1 MTTVLDS
8 PKPPHA
14 ADARTSTLGRRLR
27 RVGRDLWET
36 FFAGPVRENAIRA
49 RGGGMPGALAV
60 VAGLLAFAVA
70 ALGVLFSGQLA
81 ARPIGTGS
89 ATLGSATTPGDP
101 IGIPVLAYPALMSL
115 LLISVAIGAF
125 GAVFAKRTLA
135 TIAVALV
142 LLPSILFAGTAWRF
156 REVGVT
162 GWLALPATLL
172 IPIAVIGLRRLRAR
186 PALALPVTSMLA
198 ALSVGGSALAQITAF
213 TQAGTSGGLPLFGSG
228 LETALTMLGILI
240 APTAI
245 LAGAGAVSFGRTVT
259 GFLGR
264 SIDRLTPGDGILT
277 GITLALVLLALAMSV
292 HDIAAAASP
301 ARWVLRVTC
310 AAALILA
317 AMRWWRWAARGV
329 PVGADA
335 VESGAATGGP
345 TLALV
350 LAAFTAPLTLL
361 LVLATV
367 VTTLTGDIALVEASN
382 ALATAMGHAWTGTLY
397 AVCAGLFFLLAAA
410 VIARARPGVSPAWL
424 GLAAATLVVLVTWN
438 QLFAA
443 PQWGGFVLTDIAR
456 GGAIV
461 IAAMLAIE
469 TWRQRSVRA
478 ALAAWGLRDLFALS
492 ALLVLVLHGSF
503 VADPFAA
510 VLGFTG
516 IGLVFFG
523 VVWGFLTSGAH
534 SSVTGLAG
542 LGRTAVLLAYAVLS
556 TSLLAWGLVT
566 GAGGVSTLSGQFG
579 QLGSN
584 VLGSALLL
592 ALLAARPGSE
602 RVTN

>member
-1 MTTVLDS
+1 M
-8 PKPPHA
+8 PPTPAPRPSGGGCGASA
-14 ADARTSTLGRRLR
+14 ATAETL
-27 RVGRDLWET
+27 

-49 RGGGMPGALAV
+49 RGGGMPGALVV

-70 ALGVLFSGQLA
+70 ALGVLFGA
-81 ARPIGTGS
+81 IGRPSIGTGS

-125 GAVFAKRTLA
+125 GVVFAKRTLA

-142 LLPSILFAGTAWRF
+142 LLPSILFAGRPGASVRSASRTP
-156 REVGVT
+156 
-162 GWLALPATLL
+162 ALPVTLL

-213 TQAGTSGGLPLFGSG
+213 TQAGTSGGLPLFFGPG

-240 APTAI
+240 APAAI

-397 AVCAGLFFLLAAA
+397 AVCAGLSSRRRGHRQGPAGREPRLAGAGRCHARGPRDLESALRGAA
-410 VIARARPGVSPAWL
+410 VGRLRPDGYRPRRGHCDRRNARHRDVATALGPGRAGGLGCATSSPCPRCLCWSCTAASLPTPSLPCSASPAS
-424 GLAAATLVVLVTWN
+424 G
-438 QLFAA
+438 
-443 PQWGGFVLTDIAR
+443 
-456 GGAIV
+456 
-461 IAAMLAIE
+461 
-469 TWRQRSVRA
+469 
-478 ALAAWGLRDLFALS
+478 
-492 ALLVLVLHGSF
+492 LVL
-503 VADPFAA
+503 PP
-510 VLGFTG
+510 
-516 IGLVFFG
+516 
-523 VVWGFLTSGAH
+523 VWSGA
-534 SSVTGLAG
+534 S
-542 LGRTAVLLAYAVLS
+542 
-556 TSLLAWGLVT
+556 
-566 GAGGVSTLSGQFG
+566 
-579 QLGSN
+579 
-584 VLGSALLL
+584 
-592 ALLAARPGSE
+592 
-602 RVTN
+602 